1 MNKVLILGAGLVTKP
16 IVKYLLNLE
25 DIRVTVASRT
35 VSKAEALIENHAKGF
50 SVALDVNNDV
60 ELENIIKEN
69 DIIISLLP
77 YTYHVKVAGFCLNY
91 LKHLVTT
98 SYVSPAM
105 KSLNKEATEK
115 GLLFLNEI
123 GLDPGIDHMS
133 AMKIIDEVRLKG
145 GKVISFE
152 SVCGGLPAPE
162 ANNNPFGYKFSWSPR
177 GVVMAG
183 RNNAQYLKDGKIVN
197 IEGKN
202 LFSNYWNKEVDT
214 LGKLEVYPN
223 RDSLIYKELYG
234 LNDAVTIFR
243 STFRNLGWCDTIFNI
258 SKMGFLDDTNR
269 SELTDKTLAEVVCK
283 LIQIEDSKDLKE
295 DVSNYLN
302 LNSGSDIIRKFEW
315 LGLFSNEIV
324 KSDPTY
330 LDILASRM
338 LELMRYMP
346 GERDMIV
353 LQHDFIAEYENN
365 KKEHITSLLIDFGIP
380 YGDTS
385 MARTVS
391 LPAAIAVKLM
401 LEKKIKSVGVQIPVI
416 PEIYLPVMEELEA
429 MNIKFKETTKII

>member
-1 MNKVLILGAGLVTKP
+1 MNNVLILGAGLVTKP
-16 IVKYLLNLE
+16 IVKYLLDLD
-25 DIRVTVASRT
+25 DIKVTVASRT
-35 VSKAEALIENHAKGF
+35 VSKAEALIENNAKG
-50 SVALDVNNDV
+50 VALALDVNNDND
-60 ELENIIKEN
+60 LENIIKEN
-69 DIIISLLP
+69 DIVISLLP
-77 YTYHVKVAGFCLNY
+77 YTFHVKVAGYCLKY

-105 KSLNKEATEK
+105 QNLDKEATEK

-133 AMKIIDEVRLKG
+133 AMKIIDEIKSKG

-152 SVCGGLPAPE
+152 SICGGLPAPE
-162 ANNNPFGYKFSWSPR
+162 ANDNPFGYKFSWSPR

-183 RNNAQYLKDGKIVN
+183 RNNARFLKNGDIVN
-197 IEGKN
+197 IEGKD
-202 LFSNYWNKEVDT
+202 LFKNYWQKEVES

-234 LNDAVTIFR
+234 LNDAQTIFR
-243 STFRNLGWCDTIFNI
+243 GTFRNLGWCDTIYSI
-258 SKMGFLDDTNR
+258 SKLGFLDDTKR
-269 SELTDKTLAEVVCK
+269 PELIDKTLSQIVSLLINLDDNVNLKDAVCK
-283 LIQIEDSKDLKE
+283 
-295 DVSNYLN
+295 YLN
-302 LNSGSDIIRKFEW
+302 LEKDSEVIKKLEW
-315 LGLFSNEIV
+315 LGLFSNNKV

-330 LDILASRM
+330 LDILANRM
-338 LELMRYMP
+338 LELMPYKP

-365 KKEHITSLLIDFGIP
+365 KKEHITSLLIDYGIP

-391 LPAAIAVKLM
+391 LPAAIAVKLI
-401 LEKKIKSVGVQIPVI
+401 LQNRINAVGVKIPVI
-416 PEIYLPVMEELEA
+416 PEIYLPVMEELEK
-429 MNIKFKETTKII
+429 MNIKFKETIKTL